1 MLSTEGFSGDRRAV
15 AGLGG
20 GGGAGRVT
28 EYFIDGGLQ
37 YNYNLIMGGIR
48 FEWDET
54 KNQSNIRKHQVSF
67 GEAKSV
73 FYDPNALLIHDP
85 DNSEAEDRFV
95 MLGMTEQLRLLI
107 VCHCYRE
114 DDEVIRLISARK
126 ANTAEKMQYG
136 G

>member
-1 MLSTEGFSGDRRAV
+1 MSV
-15 AGLGG
+15 
-20 GGGAGRVT
+20 
-28 EYFIDGGLQ
+28 
-37 YNYNLIMGGIR
+37 IR

-54 KNQSNIRKHQVSF
+54 KNQLNIRRHHVSF

-85 DNSEAEDRFV
+85 DHS
-95 MLGMTEQLRLLI
+95 
-107 VCHCYRE
+107 E
-114 DDEVIRLISARK
+114 DDEVIRIISARK

>member
-1 MLSTEGFSGDRRAV
+1 MS
-15 AGLGG
+15 
-20 GGGAGRVT
+20 
-28 EYFIDGGLQ
+28 
-37 YNYNLIMGGIR
+37 GIR
-48 FEWDET
+48 FEWDES
-54 KNQSNIRKHQVSF
+54 KNQANIHNHQISF

-85 DNSEAEDRFV
+85 DHSENEDRFV
-95 MLGMTEQLRLLI
+95 MLGMTEKLRLLI

>member
-1 MLSTEGFSGDRRAV
+1 MSV
-15 AGLGG
+15 
-20 GGGAGRVT
+20 
-28 EYFIDGGLQ
+28 
-37 YNYNLIMGGIR
+37 IR

-54 KNQSNIRKHQVSF
+54 KNQLNIRRHHVSF

-85 DNSEAEDRFV
+85 DHSEDEDRFV
-95 MLGMTEQLRLLI
+95 MLGMTGESRLLV

-114 DDEVIRLISARK
+114 DDEVIRIISARK

>member
-1 MLSTEGFSGDRRAV
+1 M
-15 AGLGG
+15 
-20 GGGAGRVT
+20 
-28 EYFIDGGLQ
+28 
-37 YNYNLIMGGIR
+37 NLIR

-54 KNQSNIRKHQVSF
+54 KNQSNTRKHQVSF

-85 DNSEAEDRFV
+85 DHSEDEDRFI
-95 MLGMTEQLRLLI
+95 MLGMSEKTRLLI

-114 DDEVIRLISARK
+114 HDEIIRIISARK
-126 ANTAEKMQYG
+126 ANTTEKTHYG

>member
-1 MLSTEGFSGDRRAV
+1 M
-15 AGLGG
+15 
-20 GGGAGRVT
+20 
-28 EYFIDGGLQ
+28 
-37 YNYNLIMGGIR
+37 IR

-85 DNSEAEDRFV
+85 DHSEDEDRFI
-95 MLGMTEQLRLLI
+95 MLGMSEKTRVLI

-114 DDEVIRLISARK
+114 HDEIIRVISARK
-126 ANTAEKMQYG
+126 ANATEKTYYG

>member
-1 MLSTEGFSGDRRAV
+1 MSL
-15 AGLGG
+15 
-20 GGGAGRVT
+20 
-28 EYFIDGGLQ
+28 
-37 YNYNLIMGGIR
+37 IR

-54 KNQSNIRKHQVSF
+54 KNQSNIRKHQASF

-85 DNSEAEDRFV
+85 DHSEDEDRFI
-95 MLGMTEQLRLLI
+95 MLGMSEKTRVLI

-114 DDEVIRLISARK
+114 HDEIIRIISARK
-126 ANTAEKMQYG
+126 AHTTEKTHYG